1 MKTRKKLLHSTLILA
16 LALGQTS
23 GTVVEAVSMLSSVES
38 IDVKKISKMNEKEN
52 YDQERSKKRRETHEG
67 KKHRERQKSC

>member
-38 IDVKKISKMNEKEN
+38 IDVKKISKMKTIKT
-52 YDQERSKKRRETHEG
+52 YVPTLLSVCRTTAV
-67 KKHRERQKSC
+67 

>member
-38 IDVKKISKMNEKEN
+38 IDVKKISKMNEKKTTTKKEV
-52 YDQERSKKRRETHEG
+52 KKRRETHEG